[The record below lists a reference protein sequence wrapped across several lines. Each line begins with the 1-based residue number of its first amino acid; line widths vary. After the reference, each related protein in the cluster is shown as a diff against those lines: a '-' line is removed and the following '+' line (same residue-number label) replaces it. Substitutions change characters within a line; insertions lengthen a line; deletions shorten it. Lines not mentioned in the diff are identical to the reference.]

1 MKTLTGSFSNVITN
15 LNFPP
20 YTDPFINTE
29 NVEDTVLKA
38 KMKFLNHRSIKTLR
52 DWFPNNSF
60 LFNKI

>member
-29 NVEDTVLKA
+29 NADDTVLKA

-52 DWFPNNSF
+52 D
-60 LFNKI
+60 

>member
-1 MKTLTGSFSNVITN
+1 MKILTFPFLMFITN